1 MTSKIDA
8 AAAAPCAPRAQRLA
22 ARGAS
27 KIRNAYLIKVLSE
40 TETQVKALKEQLDM
54 NQQWFTEINVLCG
67 CPEEDPAVESVKKLK
82 ETNLKYVDWLCSFA
96 DFFDHDENHK
106 EIYQNITGL
115 TVEDDFD

>member
-1 MTSKIDA
+1 MNSMTTD
-8 AAAAPCAPRAQRLA
+8 Q
-22 ARGAS
+22 
-27 KIRNAYLIKVLSE
+27 E
-40 TETQVKALKEQLDM
+40 TIKALKEQLDM

-82 ETNLKYVDWLCSFA
+82 ENNLKYVDWLCSFA

>member
-8 AAAAPCAPRAQRLA
+8 AAAAPCVA
-22 ARGAS
+22 AVGFYEENN
-27 KIRNAYLIKVLSE
+27 IMYLIKE
-40 TETQVKALKEQLDM
+40 VKALKEQLDM